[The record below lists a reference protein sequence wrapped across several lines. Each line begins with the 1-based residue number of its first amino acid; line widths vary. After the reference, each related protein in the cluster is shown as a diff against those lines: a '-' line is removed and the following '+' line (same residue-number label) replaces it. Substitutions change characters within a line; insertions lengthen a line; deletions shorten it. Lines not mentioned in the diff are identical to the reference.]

1 MTNGEIVVSGEA
13 LNPILISFAYI
24 VALGLARAR
33 LLPQLSPSVAPI
45 AIGLMLAQVAVIA
58 ISTFYAPA
66 SSYEAWLWH
75 LDREFNIPSTLAF
88 AQLAMCGGAA
98 LLAAWL
104 ARAAPAWQRL
114 YLAAVG
120 AIFLYWAIDE
130 YFKVHEFNRFWHF
143 HYAALGAIM
152 AIGAVLVAW
161 RSPRPYRIWYARLLL
176 GLALTATGAILIER
190 LPTRIPTKIC
200 EDLGFLRFDPCLETY
215 RLEEA
220 FEFLGIWL
228 ALVAILGLL
237 QNLTR
242 ANALRLRRA
251 LYVLPAAWLCIYLG
265 HALLPRFELELLAQ
279 QASVEFESRIQ
290 LRGYQFETGEDD
302 VRVRLYLSAK
312 PPDMLGLGSS
322 INLVDQADSESVAH
336 LDKRA
341 DYRHGIALLGTDFAQ
356 VFGQSIQLV
365 YPSGIPVNR
374 ALWVVLAL
382 WRDLDGEF
390 PRQKI
395 IASDLKQLSDTQ
407 VVLGEL
413 VIPAPASPSG
423 GAAAGPVQQRFFSRH
438 RHYPRNR
445 SPRRNPE
452 PHVHLA
458 QRGARQ

>member
-1 MTNGEIVVSGEA
+1 MTNGDIVVSGEA
-13 LNPILISFAYI
+13 LNPILISFFYI

-33 LLPQLSPSVAPI
+33 LLPQLSSSVAPI
-45 AIGLMLAQVAVIA
+45 AVGLMLAQVAVIA
-58 ISTFYAPA
+58 ISTFYTPA

-88 AQLAMCGGAA
+88 AQLAICGGVA

-114 YLAAVG
+114 YLVAIG

-251 LYVLPAAWLCIYLG
+251 LYVVPAAWLCIYLG

-302 VRVRLYLSAK
+302 VRVQPLCVRQAAGYARPGQLHK
-312 PPDMLGLGSS
+312 PG
-322 INLVDQADSESVAH
+322 
-336 LDKRA
+336 R
-341 DYRHGIALLGTDFAQ
+341 
-356 VFGQSIQLV
+356 
-365 YPSGIPVNR
+365 PSG
-374 ALWVVLAL
+374 
-382 WRDLDGEF
+382 
-390 PRQKI
+390 
-395 IASDLKQLSDTQ
+395 
-407 VVLGEL
+407 
-413 VIPAPASPSG
+413 
-423 GAAAGPVQQRFFSRH
+423 
-438 RHYPRNR
+438 
-445 SPRRNPE
+445 
-452 PHVHLA
+452 
-458 QRGARQ
+458 